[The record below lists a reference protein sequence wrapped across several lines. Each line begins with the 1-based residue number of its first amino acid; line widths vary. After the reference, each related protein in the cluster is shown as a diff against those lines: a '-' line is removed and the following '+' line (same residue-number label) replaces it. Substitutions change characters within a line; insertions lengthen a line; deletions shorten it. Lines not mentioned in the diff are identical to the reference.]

1 MWFHY
6 HACYFPINGDDSNLA
21 VKEQHTYRYVAKS
34 EQTPVDTCSMQFPNA
49 GFLSAEQLLY
59 CIIVHYFV
67 HNPNRSKVCFL
78 FSLFSPLFLYIV
90 LTISVLKMSE
100 NFKSTQKLAFKA
112 WLVLSNQHSRLSI

>member
-1 MWFHY
+1 MRFHY

-34 EQTPVDTCSMQFPNA
+34 EQTPVNTCSMQFPNA

-59 CIIVHYFV
+59 CIIVH
-67 HNPNRSKVCFL
+67 NPNRSKVCFFFFQFVFPP
-78 FSLFSPLFLYIV
+78 FSYIYIV
-90 LTISVLKMSE
+90 LTISVLKMSV
-100 NFKSTQKLAFKA
+100 NFKSMQKLAYKA